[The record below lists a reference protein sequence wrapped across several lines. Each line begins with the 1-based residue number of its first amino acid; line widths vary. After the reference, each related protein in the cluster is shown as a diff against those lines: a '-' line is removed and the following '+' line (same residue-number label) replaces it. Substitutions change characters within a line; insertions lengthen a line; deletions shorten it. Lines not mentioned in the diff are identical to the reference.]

1 MPIIRSI
8 SGIRATLN
16 DGLRPDILTKYVAAY
31 CNSLTNGAIVVGR
44 DGRPSGNWI
53 IELVIATISACGR
66 QVLQLGICP
75 TPTVQLITEKTHA
88 VGGISITASHNPEMW
103 NGLKFLNSEGVFLNQ
118 EENNSFWNLFDD
130 DKIEYSKEP
139 NNRTSIT
146 NIDSIDK
153 HIKAITE
160 SDYFEMELIKD
171 YFQSK
176 SYKVVV
182 DAVNASGSLF
192 VPKLLQE
199 FGCEVIELFTD
210 NTGIFPHTPEPLTEN
225 LVQLSESVRKNNAD
239 LGVAVDP
246 DADRL
251 VIIDEKGDPIGEEKT
266 IAIAV
271 KSVLNSIDKF
281 ENGFNKTVVVNQSTS
296 GMIERIAKEYDVE
309 VVRSAVG
316 EINVVNSMKD
326 TNAIIGGEG
335 SGGVILPHIHYG
347 RDSLVGIS
355 LLLSLLYQSEQK
367 VSELSESL
375 PKAYIKKG
383 KVEISGNPKSIL
395 DSLYNKYSEK
405 NISYV
410 DGLRIVL
417 NENDW
422 VHIRASNTE
431 PIIRIIVESNTEK
444 QTNELFEEYK
454 NILNSF
460 F

>member
-31 CNSLTNGAIVVGR
+31 CNSLPNGTIVVGR

-66 QVLQLGICP
+66 KVIHLGICP
-75 TPTVQLITEKTHA
+75 TPTVQLITEKTDA

-118 EENNSFWNLFDD
+118 EENNSFWDLFDD

-139 NNRTSIT
+139 NNRTSII
-146 NIDSIDK
+146 NVDSIDK

-160 SDYFEMELIKD
+160 SDYFEMDLIRD
-171 YFQSK
+171 YFRSK
-176 SYKVVV
+176 NYKVVI

-199 FGCEVIELFTD
+199 FGCDVIELFTD
-210 NTGIFPHTPEPLTEN
+210 NSGIFPHTPEPLTEN
-225 LVQLSESVRKNNAD
+225 LVQLSETVRKNNAD
-239 LGVAVDP
+239 LGIAVDP

-251 VIIDEKGDPIGEEKT
+251 VLIDEKGEPIGEEKT

-271 KSVLNSIDKF
+271 KSVLSSIDKF
-281 ENGFNKTVVVNQSTS
+281 KNGFNKTVVVNQSTS
-296 GMIERIAKEYDVE
+296 GVIEKIAKEFNVE

-316 EINVVNSMKD
+316 EINVVNSMKE
-326 TNAIIGGEG
+326 TKAIIGGEG

-355 LLLSLLYQSEQK
+355 LLLSFIQITNQSL
-367 VSELSESL
+367 SELSDSL
-375 PKAYIKKG
+375 PKAFIKKG
-383 KVEISGNPKSIL
+383 KIEISGNSKFIL
-395 DSLYNKYSEK
+395 DSLYDKYSNK
-405 NISYV
+405 NVSYI

-431 PIIRIIVESNTEK
+431 PILRIIVESNTEAR
-444 QTNELFEEYK
+444 TNALYDAFE
-454 NILNSF
+454 NILQELL
-460 F
+460 